1 MNTLTSAA
9 MLLEAANWVAVVIVA
24 DLLADGVN
32 LSLLTGVVVVI
43 LLADVILLVLAMVS
57 GAILFPFTEAACA

>member
-1 MNTLTSAA
+1 M
-9 MLLEAANWVAVVIVA
+9 A

-32 LSLLTGVVVVI
+32 LSLLAGVVAVI